1 MRGKMFSSTSS
12 AARILFTV
20 MLAGLLGL
28 SAVQAAAQVCEKL
41 SSLNLDD
48 TTITSAQTVASGE
61 FTRPAG
67 PFDQHEDTLEAF
79 KRLPAFCRV
88 TAEIKPSSDSDI
100 KVEVWMPVSGWN
112 GKYQAV
118 GNGGWAG
125 SLNTK
130 AMIAAVQRG
139 YATSSTDTGHTG
151 GNAIFALGHPE
162 KLIDY
167 AYRSEHEMTVTAKK
181 MIAAFYG
188 RG

>member
-1 MRGKMFSSTSS
+1 MFSSISFTV
-12 AARILFTV
+12 RILFTV
-20 MLAGLLGL
+20 MVGGLLGL

-88 TAEIKPSSDSDI
+88 TAEIKPSKDSDI

-112 GKYQAV
+112 GKYLSL
-118 GNGGWAG
+118 GNGGFAG
-125 SLNTK
+125 SIIYSAL
-130 AMIAAVQRG
+130 ASGVEHG
-139 YATSSTDTGHTG
+139 YA
-151 GNAIFALGHPE
+151 
-162 KLIDY
+162 
-167 AYRSEHEMTVTAKK
+167 M
-181 MIAAFYG
+181 
-188 RG
+188 